1 MWDYGKLIVWRRAV
15 ALIKVISDITM
26 RFPEHEKYEIGR
38 QMRRAVASISFNIAE
53 GSGKRTSKDYI
64 SFLHIA
70 FGSANEVETQ
80 IEGVDRLGYLE
91 EGEKE
96 KLLDELVQIKKMI
109 NGVIRFV
116 EGKDIR

>member
-1 MWDYGKLIVWRRAV
+1 MVWRRAV
-15 ALIKVISDITM
+15 DLIPVVAEVTW

-38 QMRRAVASISFNIAE
+38 QMRRAVASVAFNISE

-70 FGSANEVETQ
+70 YGSANEVETQ
-80 IEGVDRLGYLE
+80 VESVSGLGYLK

-96 KLLDELVQIKKMI
+96 RLLDELLEIKKMI

-116 EGKDIR
+116 REKNIV

>member
-1 MWDYGKLIVWRRAV
+1 MVWRRAV
-15 ALIKVISDITM
+15 DLIKVVSDITM

-70 FGSANEVETQ
+70 LGSVNEVETQ
-80 IEGVDRLGYLE
+80 VESVDRLGYLKV
-91 EGEKE
+91 GERG
-96 KLLDELVQIKKMI
+96 KLLKELIEIKKMV

-116 EGKDIR
+116 EKKDVR